1 MTFILKL
8 PPLLDSI
15 IYLISNM
22 HYHEDLFYLLP
33 ILRNVKSDICFYL
46 CSYLLFYIKMSF
58 FSFMLNIIMEIRPFK
73 QTIQIHSPYMSAVI
87 FLCQWAVVKILK
99 LQKSKYSN
107 LTPGTF
113 KSFSN
118 NSSQVGATSAPPSL
132 QRSLLKNPFWIWVP
146 WKYYIYFPGP
156 DSEATGKLS
165 LCQPPGNCIQKLPTQ
180 SLPLQTS
187 PA

>member
-118 NSSQVGATSAPPSL
+118 NSSQVGATSAATFFTMLTPEE
-132 QRSLLKNPFWIWVP
+132 SLLNMGALEILHLFSWTWLR
-146 WKYYIYFPGP
+146 
-156 DSEATGKLS
+156 S
-165 LCQPPGNCIQKLPTQ
+165 NR
-180 SLPLQTS
+180 
-187 PA
+187 

>member
-113 KSFSN
+113 KSLSN
-118 NSSQVGATSAPPSL
+118 NSSQVGATSAATFFTMLAPEE
-132 QRSLLKNPFWIWVP
+132 SLLNMGALEILHLFSWTWLR
-146 WKYYIYFPGP
+146 
-156 DSEATGKLS
+156 S
-165 LCQPPGNCIQKLPTQ
+165 NR
-180 SLPLQTS
+180 
-187 PA
+187 